1 MYNPISI
8 MKAPK
13 PGVFTTIGAMVA
25 IITLS
30 LFIIGCPEDG
40 TGGPSAPPP
49 PAEVTN
55 VMSTT
60 TTNTATVTWTE
71 PTATDFSH
79 VLITWTP
86 NDGTTPA
93 QPLRVNK
100 GTETAT
106 LMDLEPGTEYSITI
120 KSVDTVGN
128 TSPGTTTTVTTVM
141 LTPTKITGPTA
152 TVITADGSTTLTW
165 TDPTDTTNAAM
176 IVITGSPAPTTAVA
190 VAIGAQTAV
199 VSGLTAPGSDHVFT
213 ISTQDSSG
221 TTASSGVEVTAS
233 SAVTRPVALFRLDGT
248 THDGDFGFAACQTD
262 LDDTDSGNNSN
273 DAITTALR
281 AAGYTKAVFFGAQT
295 TSGSEY
301 LFRDLATDDD
311 ALGFSGSTPTDTQL
325 EARGVIVYA
334 SATPTETFGSPTAM
348 SRTIGSVIN
357 VPDSGVWAS
366 GGYDVV
372 GSLNA
377 GDFWSFAN
385 LVSIDATKS
394 CSGATA
400 NTSVFGIFGTSVT
413 VNGVMPAS

>member
-13 PGVFTTIGAMVA
+13 PGVFTTIGAMIA

-40 TGGPSAPPP
+40 TAGPSAPPP
-49 PAEVTN
+49 P
-55 VMSTT
+55 
-60 TTNTATVTWTE
+60 
-71 PTATDFSH
+71 
-79 VLITWTP
+79 
-86 NDGTTPA
+86 
-93 QPLRVNK
+93 
-100 GTETAT
+100 
-106 LMDLEPGTEYSITI
+106 
-120 KSVDTVGN
+120 
-128 TSPGTTTTVTTVM
+128 
-141 LTPTKITGPTA
+141 TKITSPTA
-152 TVITADGSTTLTW
+152 TVITADGSTTLAW

-176 IVITGSPAPTTAVA
+176 IVITGSPAPTTEVA
-190 VAIGAQTAV
+190 VAIGTQTAV
-199 VSGLTAPGSDHVFT
+199 ISGLTAPGSDHVFT

-221 TTASSGVEVTAS
+221 TTASSGVDVTAS
-233 SAVTRPVALFRLDGT
+233 SAVNRPVALFRLDGT

-301 LFRDLATDDD
+301 LFRNLATDDD

-357 VPDSGVWAS
+357 VPDSGVWAN

-413 VNGVMPAS
+413 VNGDSNAGFVGVGGCNSALSVICAAH